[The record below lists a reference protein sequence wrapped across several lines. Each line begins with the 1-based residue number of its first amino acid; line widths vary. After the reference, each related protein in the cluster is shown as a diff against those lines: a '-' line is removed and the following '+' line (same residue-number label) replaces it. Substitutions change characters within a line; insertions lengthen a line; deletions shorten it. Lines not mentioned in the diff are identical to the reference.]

1 MQADFHWINVIS
13 HIYHFGWKKDAI
25 SLQLYNGDSS
35 KPTTNSSQYS
45 ISKLYWWGRREEK
58 KILSKTSD
66 RFSNTECMLHLSCV
80 ISLLEL
86 CTYTLTHTLTPWS
99 YAYSGIRLCMSVGK
113 SLILW
118 EFFRKKSEP
127 NCSRN
132 YSKWIKCLNCCKYF
146 GIDDTSWR
154 KMWNS
159 LSSLSTN
166 RFWLFKRFAS
176 IPLNH
181 DFIYTFQDSQIS

>member
-13 HIYHFGWKKDAI
+13 HIFHFGWKKDAI

-132 YSKWIKCLNCCKYF
+132 YSKWIKCLKLQANTLELMTLADVKCEIHF
-146 GIDDTSWR
+146 HHSQQIDFDYSNGSRVFLWTMISY
-154 KMWNS
+154 
-159 LSSLSTN
+159 TH
-166 RFWLFKRFAS
+166 FKILR
-176 IPLNH
+176 
-181 DFIYTFQDSQIS
+181 